1 MCRDNYPSWVREKT
15 MSDYDQQLADQV
27 QTEFELD
34 ETFKDLEDGVL
45 LTERQIDLLRHC
57 CGFPRRNTHVNP
69 ILRDVVNDFGNVFG
83 NPTFPTIWSK
93 K

>member
-1 MCRDNYPSWVREKT
+1 

-27 QTEFELD
+27 HMQFELD
-34 ETFKDLEDGVL
+34 EVFKDLENGVF
-45 LTERQIDLLRHC
+45 LTERQISLLRHC
-57 CGFPRRNTHVNP
+57 CGYVAPKRNDHVNP
-69 ILRDVVNDFGNVFG
+69 VLRDVVNDFGNVFG

>member
-1 MCRDNYPSWVREKT
+1 

-27 QTEFELD
+27 QMQFELD
-34 ETFKDLEDGVL
+34 EVFKDLEEGVF

-57 CGFPRRNTHVNP
+57 CGYVSPKRNDHVDP
-69 ILRDVVNDFGNVFG
+69 LLRDVINDFGNVFG

>member
-1 MCRDNYPSWVREKT
+1 

-34 ETFKDLEDGVL
+34 ETFKDLEDGIL

-57 CGFPRRNTHVNP
+57 CGFPKRNNHVNP
-69 ILRDVVNDFGNVFG
+69 ILRDVVNDFGNCFG
-83 NPTFPTIWSK
+83 NPLNTFPKIWSK
-93 K
+93 

>member
-1 MCRDNYPSWVREKT
+1 

-57 CGFPRRNTHVNP
+57 CGFPKRNAHVNP
-69 ILRDVVNDFGNVFG
+69 LLRDVVNDIGNCFG
-83 NPTFPTIWSK
+83 NPLNTFPKIWSK
-93 K
+93 

>member
-1 MCRDNYPSWVREKT
+1 

-27 QTEFELD
+27 QMQFELD
-34 ETFKDLEDGVL
+34 EVFKDLEEGTF

-57 CGFPRRNTHVNP
+57 CGYVAPKRNNYVNP
-69 ILRDVVNDFGNVFG
+69 VLRDVVNDFGNCFG
-83 NPTFPTIWSK
+83 NPLNTFPTIWSK

>member
-1 MCRDNYPSWVREKT
+1 

-57 CGFPRRNTHVNP
+57 CGFPKRNNHVNP
-69 ILRDVVNDFGNVFG
+69 ILRDVINDFGNCFG
-83 NPTFPTIWSK
+83 NPLNTFPTIRSEK
-93 K
+93 

>member
-1 MCRDNYPSWVREKT
+1 

-27 QTEFELD
+27 QMQFELD
-34 ETFKDLEDGVL
+34 EVFKDLEEGVF
-45 LTERQIDLLRHC
+45 LTERQIDLLRHS
-57 CGFPRRNTHVNP
+57 CGYVAPKRNNHVDP
-69 ILRDVVNDFGNVFG
+69 LLRDVINDFGNVFG

>member
-1 MCRDNYPSWVREKT
+1 

-27 QTEFELD
+27 QIEFELD

-57 CGFPRRNTHVNP
+57 CGFPKRNNHVNP
-69 ILRDVVNDFGNVFG
+69 ILRDVVNDFGNCFG
-83 NPTFPTIWSK
+83 NPLNTFPKIWSK
-93 K
+93 

>member
-1 MCRDNYPSWVREKT
+1 

-27 QTEFELD
+27 QMQFELD
-34 ETFKDLEDGVL
+34 EVFKDLEDGVF

-57 CGFPRRNTHVNP
+57 CGFPKRNTHVNP
-69 ILRDVVNDFGNVFG
+69 LLRDVVNDFGNVFG
-83 NPTFPTIWSK
+83 NPLNNFPNIWSK

>member
-1 MCRDNYPSWVREKT
+1 

-57 CGFPRRNTHVNP
+57 CGFPKRNNHVNP
-69 ILRDVVNDFGNVFG
+69 ILRDVINDFGNCFG
-83 NPTFPTIWSK
+83 NPLNTFPTIRNEK
-93 K
+93 

>member
-1 MCRDNYPSWVREKT
+1 

-27 QTEFELD
+27 QMQFELD
-34 ETFKDLEDGVL
+34 EVFKDLEEGVF

-57 CGFPRRNTHVNP
+57 CGYVAPKRNDHVNP
-69 ILRDVVNDFGNVFG
+69 VLRDVVNDFGNVFG
-83 NPTFPTIWSK
+83 NPLASFPTIWSK

>member
-1 MCRDNYPSWVREKT
+1 

-27 QTEFELD
+27 QMQFELD
-34 ETFKDLEDGVL
+34 EVFKDLEEGVF
-45 LTERQIDLLRHC
+45 LTERQISLLRHC
-57 CGFPRRNTHVNP
+57 CGYVAPKRNDHVNP
-69 ILRDVVNDFGNVFG
+69 VLRDVVNDFGNVFG

>member
-1 MCRDNYPSWVREKT
+1 

-27 QTEFELD
+27 QMQFELD
-34 ETFKDLEDGVL
+34 EVFKDLEDGVF

-57 CGFPRRNTHVNP
+57 CGYVAPKRNNHVNP
-69 ILRDVVNDFGNVFG
+69 VLRDVVNDFGNAFG
-83 NPTFPTIWSK
+83 NPIASFPTIWSK

>member
-1 MCRDNYPSWVREKT
+1 

-27 QTEFELD
+27 QMQFELD
-34 ETFKDLEDGVL
+34 EVFKDLEEGNL
-45 LTERQIDLLRHC
+45 LTERQVDLLRHC
-57 CGFPRRNTHVNP
+57 CGYVAPKRNDHVNLV
-69 ILRDVVNDFGNVFG
+69 LRDVVNDFGNVFG

>member
-1 MCRDNYPSWVREKT
+1 

-57 CGFPRRNTHVNP
+57 CGFPKRNNHVNP
-69 ILRDVVNDFGNVFG
+69 ILRDVVNDFGNCFG
-83 NPTFPTIWSK
+83 NPLNTFPKIWSK
-93 K
+93 